1 MSEDPEGLRARG
13 EEALG
18 ELAQAV
24 LENPLFS
31 QAMGRALGA
40 GEKAMQAQKSALGAI
55 DVASAGDLER
65 LTRRIR
71 SLSDRVE
78 ELEDTV
84 DALSREL
91 ARHRRHESSEG
102 SE

>member
-1 MSEDPEGLRARG
+1 MSEDDTGLRAKG

-40 GEKAMQAQKSALGAI
+40 GEKAMQAQKQALGAI
-55 DVASAGDLER
+55 DVASASDVDR
-65 LTRRIR
+65 LMRRIR

-84 DALSREL
+84 DALAREL
-91 ARHRRHESSEG
+91 TKMRAAESS
-102 SE
+102 